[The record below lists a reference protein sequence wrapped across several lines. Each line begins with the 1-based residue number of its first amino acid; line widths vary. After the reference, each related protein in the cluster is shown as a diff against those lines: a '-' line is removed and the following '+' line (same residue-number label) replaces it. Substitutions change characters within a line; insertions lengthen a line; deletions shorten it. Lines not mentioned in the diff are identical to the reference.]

1 MTTRKIVLVVG
12 ALILAVCLLVLIFVG
27 GIVGFAFY
35 TVGKS
40 EAATRAK
47 DFLKASPVLK
57 QDIGDVKDFGSFV
70 TGSINVQNEDGAA
83 TLNLKVIGA
92 KKVVNATVNLAYN
105 GRTWRVSSASYVND
119 RGQTVNLRD
128 PYESKLMSDT
138 LQFLAFGLRPLVFGD
153 EAVLRPKTKDQRL
166 KCIEHGIP
174 HAA

>member
-128 PYESKLMSDT
+128 PYESKLMFDT

-153 EAVLRPKTKDQRL
+153 EAVLRPKTKD
-166 KCIEHGIP
+166 
-174 HAA
+174 